1 MGGYDVPMRGRW
13 DILQI
18 VLLNDCDVAAW
29 RGWANRAALVAAILL
44 GCVVSPSRG
53 SAADL
58 AVRGELIGIAG
69 EYIIEEQD
77 TLLDI
82 ARRFDLGFVELRAAN
97 PTVDVWL
104 PAAGTRLTLPT
115 AHILPDIER
124 IGIVI
129 NLPEQ
134 RLYFFRRAP
143 STVLTFPLGTPRVGC
158 PIPRG
163 TTTVIRKRTQPTW
176 TPPPSLRAERPG
188 LPDHVPPGPS
198 NPLGE
203 FALDLGWRGF
213 LIHGTN
219 KPDGI
224 GRRVTHGCIRLYP
237 EDIETLFAAVPVG
250 ARVNVIDQPIK
261 LGWSDGILYLEAHW
275 SVDEL
280 DAIELLGIVSRPDKG
295 TACRDAK
302 PMIRA
307 KAGALEDRL
316 DWDAVCRALR
326 ERRGVPVRI
335 VK

>member
-1 MGGYDVPMRGRW
+1 MSNRSDISEIGSLNAQGDAARGRW
-13 DILQI
+13 
-18 VLLNDCDVAAW
+18 A
-29 RGWANRAALVAAILL
+29 RRAAAAALAIVT
-44 GCVVSPSRG
+44 GCAIPLFRAA
-53 SAADL
+53 AADL
-58 AVRGELIGIAG
+58 PIRGEIIGLAG
-69 EYIIEEQD
+69 EYLIEEQD
-77 TLLDI
+77 TLPDI

-97 PTVDVWL
+97 PMVDVWL

-115 AHILPDIER
+115 AHILPAVER
-124 IGIVI
+124 TGIVI

-143 STVLTFPLGTPRVGC
+143 STVLTFPLGTPRIGC

-188 LPDHVPPGPS
+188 LPDHVPAGPS

-237 EDIETLFAAVPVG
+237 EDIERLFAAVPVG
-250 ARVNVIDQPIK
+250 VRVSVIDQPIK

-280 DAIELLGIVSRPDKG
+280 DTIELQGVVTLPDNG
-295 TACRDAK
+295 AACRNAK

-307 KAGALEDRL
+307 KAGVLENRL
-316 DWDAVCRALR
+316 DWDVACRALR
-326 ERRGVPVRI
+326 ERRGIPVRI
-335 VK
+335 LK

>member
-1 MGGYDVPMRGRW
+1 MSERW
-13 DILQI
+13 DIPQI
-18 VLLNDCDVAAW
+18 VLLSAHNVTAW
-29 RGWANRAALVAAILL
+29 RRRTCRAALAVAFLL
-44 GCVVSPSRG
+44 ACAAPQSPG
-53 SAADL
+53 SAANL
-58 AVRGELIGIAG
+58 TVRGEIIGIAG

-97 PTVDVWL
+97 PTTDVWL
-104 PAAGTRLTLPT
+104 PAPGTRLTLPT
-115 AHILPDIER
+115 AHVLPDVER
-124 IGIVI
+124 IGIVV

-143 STVLTFPLGTPRVGC
+143 STVLTFPLGTPRAGC

-176 TPPPSLRAERPG
+176 TPPPSLRAERPD
-188 LPDHVPPGPS
+188 LPDHVPAGPS

-203 FALDLGWRGF
+203 YALDLGWRGF

-237 EDIETLFAAVPVG
+237 EDIEKLFAVVPLGV
-250 ARVNVIDQPIK
+250 RVNVIDQPVK
-261 LGWSDGILYLEAHW
+261 LGWSDGILFLEAHRT
-275 SVDEL
+275 VDEL
-280 DAIELLGIVSRPDKG
+280 DTIESQGMVSRHDDG
-295 TACRDAK
+295 TACRNAE
-302 PMIRA
+302 PIIRA
-307 KAGALEDRL
+307 KAGPLEDRL

-326 ERRGVPVRI
+326 ERRGLPVRI
-335 VK
+335 LK

>member
-1 MGGYDVPMRGRW
+1 MRR
-13 DILQI
+13 QRARRI
-18 VLLNDCDVAAW
+18 V
-29 RGWANRAALVAAILL
+29 ALVVAITL
-44 GCVVSPSRG
+44 GCIVPQSRA

-58 AVRGELIGIAG
+58 PVRGEIIGIAG

-97 PTVDVWL
+97 PTTDVWL

-115 AHILPDIER
+115 AHVLPDVER
-124 IGIVI
+124 TGIVI

-134 RLYFFRRAP
+134 RLYFFRPTP

-163 TTTVIRKRTQPTW
+163 KTTIIRKRTQPTW
-176 TPPPSLRAERPG
+176 TPPPSLRAERPD
-188 LPDHVPPGPS
+188 LPDHVPTGPT

-203 FALDLGWRGF
+203 YALDLGWRGY

-237 EDIETLFAAVPVG
+237 EDIERLFAEVTVG
-250 ARVNVIDQPIK
+250 ARVIVIDQPIK
-261 LGWSDGILYLEAHW
+261 LGWSDGILYLEAHGTL
-275 SVDEL
+275 DEL
-280 DAIELLGIVSRPDKG
+280 DAIELDGVVSRPDDG
-295 TACRDAK
+295 TACRTAE

-307 KAGALEDRL
+307 KAGALENKL
-316 DWDAVCRALR
+316 DWDAACRALH
-326 ERRGVPVRI
+326 ERRGIPVRI
-335 VK
+335 LQ

>member
-1 MGGYDVPMRGRW
+1 MREGWHTLKITLRNA
-13 DILQI
+13 QG
-18 VLLNDCDVAAW
+18 VTGW
-29 RGWANRAALVAAILL
+29 RRWANRAVLALAFLL
-44 GCVVSPSRG
+44 GCAAPSNRA

-58 AVRGELIGIAG
+58 AVRGEIIGIAG
-69 EYIIEEQD
+69 EYIIEAQD

-97 PTVDVWL
+97 PTTDVWL
-104 PAAGTRLTLPT
+104 PAAGTRLRLPT
-115 AHILPDIER
+115 AHILPDVDR
-124 IGIVI
+124 TGIVI

-134 RLYFFRRAP
+134 RLYYFRRWP
-143 STVLTFPLGTPRVGC
+143 SSVLTFPLGTPRVGC

-188 LPDHVPPGPS
+188 LPDRVPAGPS

-203 FALDLGWRGF
+203 YALDLGWRGF

-237 EDIETLFAAVPVG
+237 EDIERLFAEVPLG
-250 ARVNVIDQPIK
+250 ARVNIIDQPIK
-261 LGWSDGILYLEAHW
+261 LGWSDGILYLEAHPTM
-275 SVDEL
+275 DAL
-280 DAIELLGIVSRPDKG
+280 DAIELQGVVPRRDDG
-295 TACRDAK
+295 TGCQEAR

-307 KAGALEDRL
+307 KAGALEIRL
-316 DWDAVCRALR
+316 DWDAACQALR
-326 ERRGVPVRI
+326 ERRGLPVRI
-335 VK
+335 LK

>member
-1 MGGYDVPMRGRW
+1 MCGRR
-13 DILQI
+13 DIPEVGSPNARECAGRRRRARQS
-18 VLLNDCDVAAW
+18 VA
-29 RGWANRAALVAAILL
+29 VMVVAIL
-44 GCVVSPSRG
+44 GCIVTQSRA

-58 AVRGELIGIAG
+58 PVRGEIIGTAG
-69 EYIIEEQD
+69 EYLIEDQD

-97 PTVDVWL
+97 PTIDVWL

-115 AHILPDIER
+115 AHILPDVER

-134 RLYFFRRAP
+134 RLYFFQHA
-143 STVLTFPLGTPRVGC
+143 SFVVLTFPLGTPRVGC

-163 TTTVIRKRTQPTW
+163 TTTIIRKRTQPTW

-188 LPDHVPPGPS
+188 LPDHVPAGPS

-203 FALDLGWRGF
+203 YALDLGWRGF

-237 EDIETLFAAVPVG
+237 EDIEALFATVPLGV
-250 ARVNVIDQPIK
+250 RVRVIDQPVK
-261 LGWSDGILYLEAHW
+261 LGWSDGILYLEAHPT
-275 SVDEL
+275 VEEL
-280 DAIELLGIVSRPDKG
+280 DAIETLGVASGPNDG
-295 TACRDAK
+295 AACREAK

-307 KAGALEDRL
+307 KAGASENRL
-316 DWDAVCRALR
+316 DWDAICRALL
-326 ERRGVPVRI
+326 ERRGIPVRI
-335 VK
+335 LK